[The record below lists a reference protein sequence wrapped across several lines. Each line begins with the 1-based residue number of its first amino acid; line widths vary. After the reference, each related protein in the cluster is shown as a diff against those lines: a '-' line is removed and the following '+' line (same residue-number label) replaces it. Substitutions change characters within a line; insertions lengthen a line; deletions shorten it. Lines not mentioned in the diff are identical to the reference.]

1 MEPVHYNYEDFAW
14 LPTVVFRMMGYDMLG
29 VPKTRLRRIMMRLY
43 RVLCL
48 GCHGFCVGFMIFRM
62 VEGKTINNVSL
73 IMRYG
78 TLVTYVINSDTKYAT
93 ALQRGAIQS
102 LNTKLADLYPKTTL
116 DKVYHRVNEHYWSKM
131 FVYLILFYIG
141 SSTMVVIGPIITS
154 TISYFANRGFTYMHC
169 YPYFIFDPEKDSAW
183 IYVGIYAVEWLHST
197 QMVISNVAT
206 DLWLIYFQ
214 VQINMHLRG
223 IIRSLEDHQPS
234 VDREDE
240 DRRFVAK
247 IVDKHVYLVEL
258 QNDLNGI
265 FGGSLLL
272 SLLTTASVLCTVSV
286 YTLIQGLT
294 LEGVTYVFFIATS
307 ALQVFLVCYYGQ
319 EVFDL
324 SSNIAHAVYN
334 HDFHNASISYKKWLL
349 IIIIRA
355 QQPVE
360 LSAMGYLPISLD
372 TFKQVSCN
380 FISVVQQGHKPAVPL
395 R

>member
-14 LPTVVFRMMGYDMLG
+14 LPNAVFGVMGYDMLG
-29 VPKTRLRRIMMRLY
+29 SPKTQFRRIVIRLY
-43 RVLCL
+43 RILCL
-48 GCHGFCVGFMIFRM
+48 GCHGFCVGLMLFRIF
-62 VEGKTINNVSL
+62 EGKTINNIPL
-73 IMRYG
+73 IIRYS

-93 ALQRGAIQS
+93 CLQRRAIQS
-102 LNTKLADLYPKTTL
+102 LNSKLADLYPKTTL
-116 DKVYHRVNEHYWSKM
+116 EKIYHRVNEHYWSKM
-131 FVYLILFYIG
+131 FIYLVLFYIG
-141 SSTMVVIGPIITS
+141 SSIMVVIGPIITS
-154 TISYFANRGFTYMHC
+154 SISYYTNSGFTYMHC
-169 YPYFIFDPEKDSAW
+169 YPYFIYDPHKDPLW
-183 IYVGIYAVEWLHST
+183 IYISIYAIEWLHST
-197 QMVISNVAT
+197 QMVISNVAA

-214 VQINMHLRG
+214 VQINMHFRA
-223 IIRSLEDHQPS
+223 IIRSLEDHRPS

-240 DRRFVAK
+240 DRQFVAK
-247 IVDKHVYLVEL
+247 IVEKQVYLVKL
-258 QNDLNGI
+258 QYDLNDI

-286 YTLIQGLT
+286 YTLLQGLN
-294 LEGVTYVFFIATS
+294 LEGVTYVIFIATS
-307 ALQVFLVCYYGQ
+307 SLQVFLVCYYGQ

-324 SSNIAHAVYN
+324 SSYIAHAVYN

-372 TFKQVSCN
+372 TFKQASCR
-380 FISVVQQGHKPAVPL
+380 FWSFLRQDHDSSVPL